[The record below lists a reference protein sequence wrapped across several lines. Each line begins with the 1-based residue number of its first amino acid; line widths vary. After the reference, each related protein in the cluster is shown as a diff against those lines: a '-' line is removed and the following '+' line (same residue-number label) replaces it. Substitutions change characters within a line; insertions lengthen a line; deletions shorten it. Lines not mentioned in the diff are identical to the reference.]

1 MASTSNVE
9 EGLRYTYGANK
20 VLYLMNKEVVL
31 FNLLGRMKKPVGGRG
46 QFIIPLWVQN
56 PGAFTGIVE
65 GGALPTALQPDTTE
79 ATFALQEY
87 VATYDVTWKLIQ
99 DARTDKFAFQRAIQ
113 MLDEGLKRRV
123 MRNLNSDLLGTGK
136 GELGVL
142 PAADDQTTITLNAV
156 PRMEKGMVVDVMDAS
171 DDDTKLEDSATVTAV
186 DPINKTVTLSGA
198 PSGTAA
204 GDYIVIQD
212 TTDDSLNDSLHS
224 FGILAAIDDADP
236 AAVVGDFGNVDRAT
250 AGNEFWES
258 VVLDNGGTLR
268 PFTEDLG
275 LQMLDGIR
283 IKGGGEPDVFLT
295 NMEVTRKYHQDL
307 RADTFYAIN
316 AQPGALS
323 GGFGRKSVK
332 PGEEGRTPYQFGGVD
347 WHVDPYFF
355 ANTLVA
361 FDSSH
366 FFLGVGENEVPRPMS
381 EIDDRAT
388 FFRQTANATWEV
400 VWYYQMQ
407 LLSDNPAAGAKL
419 EDLAQ

>member
-1 MASTSNVE
+1 
-9 EGLRYTYGANK
+9 
-20 VLYLMNKEVVL
+20 MNKEVVL
-31 FNLLGRMKKPVGGRG
+31 FNILGRMKKPVGGRG
-46 QFIIPLWVQN
+46 QFILPLWVQN

-65 GGALPTALQPDTTE
+65 GGALPTPLQPDTAE
-79 ATFALQEY
+79 ATFGLQEY

-142 PAADDQTTITLNAV
+142 PAADDQTTVTLNSV

-171 DDDTKLEDSATVTAV
+171 DDDTKLADSVTVTGV
-186 DPINKTVTLSGA
+186 DPIAKTVTLSGA

-212 TTDDSLNDSLHS
+212 TTDDSVNDSLHS
-224 FGILAAIDDADP
+224 FGILAAIDDANP
-236 AAVVGDFGNVDRAT
+236 AAIVGNFGNVDRST
-250 AGNEFWES
+250 AGNEFWQS
-258 VVLDNGGTLR
+258 VVLSNGGTLR

-275 LQMLDGIR
+275 LQLLDGIR

-295 NMEVTRKYHQDL
+295 NMEITRKYHQDL
-307 RADTFYAIN
+307 RADTFYAIAAN
-316 AQPGALS
+316 PGAI
-323 GGFGRKSVK
+323 GGGLGRKSVK
-332 PGEEGRTPYQFGGVD
+332 PGEQGKTPYDFGGIN

-361 FDSSH
+361 LDTSH

-388 FFRQTANATWEV
+388 FFRQTSNATWEV

-419 EDLAQ
+419 EDIAQ